1 MISTKLRRWDIYLL
15 LYTYIPTTFTGCGIN
30 TSNKETSEL
39 WTDRQT
45 VKYQQEQNYNL
56 IMSDILSWTLIFTS
70 CDVYCLILNGQT
82 ADKLEGI
89 YSNRCTSTSPDES
102 FITPII
108 TLLSYQLNYSNK
120 LSSLFMRGHN
130 SYIMSEYHNSTHSV
144 ASWWFPLHYYIIVC
158 LVSIQCAAHEMFF
171 WFYIYIKYCITTFFL
186 LVFVL
191 CTGYQLVIEDDNIG
205 HISTTVLETPVLL
218 NQNILLPTHHY
229 CMALQGDCLIV
240 NSCMTFT
247 VYAAEY

>member
-1 MISTKLRRWDIYLL
+1 MTMRHIFTLIF
-15 LYTYIPTTFTGCGIN
+15 IPTTFTGCGIN
-30 TSNKETSEL
+30 TSNKETSAR

-45 VKYQQEQNYNL
+45 ALKYQQEQKYNL
-56 IMSDILSWTLIFTS
+56 VKSEILSWTLIITS

-89 YSNRCTSTSPDES
+89 YSNRRTSTSPDES

-108 TLLSYQLNYSNK
+108 TLLCYQLNYSNK
-120 LSSLFMRGHN
+120 LSSLYTRGHN
-130 SYIMSEYHNSTHSV
+130 SYIMSEYHNSIHSV
-144 ASWWFPLHYYIIVC
+144 TSWRFPLLYYIIVC
-158 LVSIQCAAHEMFF
+158 LVSIHCAAHEMFF

-229 CMALQGDCLIV
+229 CMALQGDCLNV